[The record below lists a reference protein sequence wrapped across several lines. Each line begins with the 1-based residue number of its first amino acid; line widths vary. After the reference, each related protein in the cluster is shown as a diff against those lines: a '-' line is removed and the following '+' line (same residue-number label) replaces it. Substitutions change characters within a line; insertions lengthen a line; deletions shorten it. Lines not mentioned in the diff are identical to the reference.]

1 MKAAAIEMN
10 GGPEVFEYRELPD
23 PVCPDDGLVIEV
35 DAISIEGGDLL
46 ARAISPLKTVPHV
59 VGCIA
64 AGRVV
69 EIGLSVT
76 GRQLG
81 ERVVTLHADGSHATR
96 RAVPAA
102 MAWAIPEGLG
112 TQQAACVPVAFG
124 TAFEC
129 LFTAG
134 NLQPGETVLIHAG
147 SGGVGMAAIQMAK
160 LAGARVIATASSAD
174 KLERLKPFGVDHGID
189 YAAQDFVKETQRIL
203 GAAVAKGDGVDVVI
217 DSVGGRTLADSVKVL
232 GWRGRLVSVGIAARG
247 GSSVD
252 AFSLW
257 ERNNTLHGVLLA
269 TALRFEYARAHA
281 MIGECL
287 ARVASGEL
295 KVQIAKVFPL
305 AEAAAAHA
313 YIEARHAFGRV
324 VMTTADRAV

>member
-1 MKAAAIEMN
+1 MKAAAIEIN
-10 GGPEVFEYRELPD
+10 GGPEAFTYRDMPD
-23 PVCPDDGLVIEV
+23 PVCADDGLVIDVE
-35 DAISIEGGDLL
+35 AISIEGGDLL
-46 ARAISPLKTVPHV
+46 ARAMSPLKVVPHV
-59 VGCIA
+59 VGYIA
-64 AGRVV
+64 AGTVV
-69 EIGLSVT
+69 EIGNAVT
-76 GRQLG
+76 TRKVG
-81 ERVVTLHADGSHATR
+81 ERVVTLHGDGSHATK
-96 RAVPAA
+96 RAASAA
-102 MAWAIPEGLG
+102 MAWPIPDGVS
-112 TQQAACVPVAFG
+112 TQDAACVPVAFG

-134 NLQPGETVLIHAG
+134 DLQPGQTVLIHAG

-160 LAGARVIATASSAD
+160 LAGATVIATASSAD
-174 KLERLKPFGVDHGID
+174 KLERLKAFGMDHGID
-189 YAAQDFVKETQRIL
+189 YATEDFVKATQKL
-203 GAAVAKGDGVDVVI
+203 AGPKGVDLVI
-217 DSVGGRTLADSVKVL
+217 DSVGGKTLADSVKVL

-257 ERNNTLHGVLLA
+257 ARNNTLHGVLLA
-269 TALRFEYARAHA
+269 TALRAEYPRCFA

-313 YIEARHAFGRV
+313 YIEGRHAFGRV
-324 VMTTADRAV
+324 VMTTT

>member
-1 MKAAAIEMN
+1 MFAAAIDIN
-10 GGPEVFEYRELPD
+10 GGPEAFEYRELPD
-23 PVCPDDGLVIEV
+23 PVCPDDGVVIDVE
-35 DAISIEGGDLL
+35 AISIEGGDLL
-46 ARAISPLKTVPHV
+46 ARAMSPLKVVPHV
-59 VGCIA
+59 VGYIA

-69 EIGLSVT
+69 EVGNAVT
-76 GRQLG
+76 ERKLG
-81 ERVVTLHADGSHATR
+81 ERVVTLHGDGSHATK
-96 RAVPAA
+96 RAVSAA
-102 MAWAIPEGLG
+102 MAWPIPDGVS
-112 TQQAACVPVAFG
+112 TQDAACVPVAFG

-134 NLQPGETVLIHAG
+134 DLQPGQTVLIHAG

-160 LAGARVIATASSAD
+160 LAGATVIATASSAD
-174 KLERLKPFGVDHGID
+174 KLERLKAFGMDHGIA
-189 YAAQDFVKETQRIL
+189 YATEDFVKATQKL
-203 GAAVAKGDGVDVVI
+203 THGKGVDLVI

-257 ERNNTLHGVLLA
+257 ARNNTLHGVLLA
-269 TALRFEYARAHA
+269 TALRAEYPRSFA

-287 ARVASGEL
+287 ARVARGEL

-313 YIEARHAFGRV
+313 YIEGRHAFGRV
-324 VMTTADRAV
+324 VMTTA

>member
-1 MKAAAIEMN
+1 MFAAAIEIN
-10 GGPEVFEYRELPD
+10 GGPEAFAYRELPD
-23 PVCPDDGLVIEV
+23 PVCPDDGLVIDVE
-35 DAISIEGGDLL
+35 AISIEGGDLL
-46 ARAISPLKTVPHV
+46 ARAMSPLKAVPHV
-59 VGCIA
+59 VGYIA

-69 EIGLSVT
+69 EVGQAVT
-76 GRQLG
+76 GRKLG
-81 ERVVTLHADGSHATR
+81 ERVVTLHGDGSHATK
-96 RAVPAA
+96 RAVSAA
-102 MAWAIPEGLG
+102 MAWPIPDGVS
-112 TQQAACVPVAFG
+112 TQDAACVPVAFG

-134 NLQPGETVLIHAG
+134 DLQPGQTVLIHAG

-160 LAGARVIATASSAD
+160 LAGATVIATASSAD
-174 KLERLKPFGVDHGID
+174 KLERLKAFGMDHGID
-189 YAAQDFVKETQRIL
+189 YAAQDFVKETQKL
-203 GAAVAKGDGVDVVI
+203 VGKDGVDVVI

-232 GWRGRLVSVGIAARG
+232 GWRGRLISVGIAARG

-257 ERNNTLHGVLLA
+257 PRNNTLHGVLLA
-269 TALRFEYARAHA
+269 TALRAEYPRSYA

-305 AEAAAAHA
+305 SEAAAAHA
-313 YIEARHAFGRV
+313 YIEGRHAFGRV
-324 VMTTADRAV
+324 VMTTA